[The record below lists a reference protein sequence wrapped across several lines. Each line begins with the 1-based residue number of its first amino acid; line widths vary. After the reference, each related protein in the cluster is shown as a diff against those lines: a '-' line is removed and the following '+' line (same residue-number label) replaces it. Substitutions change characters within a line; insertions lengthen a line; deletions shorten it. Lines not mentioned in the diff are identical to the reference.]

1 MKVGGDLR
9 DDIRRAA
16 IVRQEIGPR
25 NKLMMDANQRWD
37 VGEAI
42 TSMRALAEFDPWWI
56 EEPTNPDDVLGHAT
70 IAQAIR
76 PIRVATGENCANRIL
91 FKQLLPAR
99 AIDFCQIDS
108 CRLGGVNE
116 NLAVILMAAKFGVP
130 VCPHAGGVG
139 LCEYVQHLSMFD
151 YIAVTAGL
159 ENRVTEYVD
168 HLHEHFVDP
177 VVIRN
182 AHYMPPSLPGYSI
195 TIKPESRR
203 DYAFPYG
210 SVWR

>member
-76 PIRVATGENCANRIL
+76 PSASPPEKTVPIASFLGS
-91 FKQLLPAR
+91 
-99 AIDFCQIDS
+99 S
-108 CRLGGVNE
+108 CRRVPSIS
-116 NLAVILMAAKFGVP
+116 ARSTVAAW
-130 VCPHAGGVG
+130 A
-139 LCEYVQHLSMFD
+139 
-151 YIAVTAGL
+151 A
-159 ENRVTEYVD
+159 
-168 HLHEHFVDP
+168 
-177 VVIRN
+177 
-182 AHYMPPSLPGYSI
+182 
-195 TIKPESRR
+195 
-203 DYAFPYG
+203 
-210 SVWR
+210 